1 MKRGN
6 VFYSLFDILQLKV
19 RVSAVFLLCHFA
31 YSFFLVIRK
40 IFVRMLL
47 FMGDSIKMFFVC
59 SFFLFLLL
67 F

>member
-6 VFYSLFDILQLKV
+6 VFNSLFDILQLKV
-19 RVSAVFLLCHFA
+19 RVSAVFLLFHFA

-47 FMGDSIKMFFVC
+47 FMGESIKMFFVC
-59 SFFLFLLL
+59 CLFLFLLL